1 MESPIEKLPFVVNII
16 LTVLLDPIWQGVNRI
31 MRNRNDAVMI
41 LVGVLWILTLGLF
54 GVGWIF
60 DIVTMAMY
68 KEIRLLA

>member
-1 MESPIEKLPFVVNII
+1 MKSPIEKLPFVLNMI
-16 LTVLLDPIWQGVNRI
+16 LTILLNPLWQGINRI

-54 GVGWIF
+54 GVGWII

-68 KEIRLLA
+68 KEVRLLA

>member
-1 MESPIEKLPFVVNII
+1 MKSSIEKLPFVLNMI
-16 LTVLLDPIWQGVNRI
+16 LTILLNPLWQGINRI

-54 GVGWIF
+54 GVGWII

-68 KEIRLLA
+68 KEVRLLA